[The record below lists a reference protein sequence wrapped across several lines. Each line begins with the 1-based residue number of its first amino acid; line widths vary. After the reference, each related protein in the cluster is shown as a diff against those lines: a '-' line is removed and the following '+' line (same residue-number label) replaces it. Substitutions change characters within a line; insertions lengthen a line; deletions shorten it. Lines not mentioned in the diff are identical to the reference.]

1 MPKRT
6 NKNDL
11 TPEQQKFADEWLIDN
26 NGTRAYKVAYDSEM
40 TDHVAG
46 SAASRL
52 LDDVKVR
59 SYIEQEQAKIAAK
72 YKITRERVLEEEAY
86 IAFSDPLAFFDDNG
100 NVRPLNEVPEHVRRA
115 VAHFENELT
124 RYGKDDYER
133 ETTKLKYR
141 LIDKGRAL
149 ERIEK
154 HLGMFEKDNQQKRP
168 SLEEVFKAIEAISPK
183 LGEALKEYLSNAAT
197 S

>member
-26 NGTRAYKVAYDSEM
+26 NGTRAYKVAYDTEM

-86 IAFSDPLAFFDDNG
+86 IAFSDPRTFFNDDGTIKSPDKMPAHIIRAMSAF
-100 NVRPLNEVPEHVRRA
+100 EH
-115 VAHFENELT
+115 ET
-124 RYGKDDYER
+124 KTYGKDDD
-133 ETTKLKYR
+133 TTEVTKRKFKLW
-141 LIDKGRAL
+141 DKGRAL